1 MYEIGALKSLFDR
14 YDNLVFFDVET
25 TGFNA
30 DKDDRIIE
38 LAAIQANAEGIVRQE
53 DLLVQLPEGRSVP
66 DKIVNLTGI
75 TDLCFCPA

>member
-1 MYEIGALKSLFDR
+1 MYEIGALRSLLCR

-38 LAAIQANAEGIVRQE
+38 LAAI
-53 DLLVQLPEGRSVP
+53 
-66 DKIVNLTGI
+66 
-75 TDLCFCPA
+75 